1 MSQVVII
8 NNLEELEGVLA
19 QTDGKHIIK
28 ISNKSCIPCRA
39 INPFYEEFSEEFLA
53 VTFYSI
59 VADQVEDEHA
69 IGVKLRS
76 IRVSTVPT
84 FIILDDG
91 VETRVSGAFSK
102 TKLKEALNLV

>member
-8 NNLEELEGVLA
+8 NNLEELEGALT

-28 ISNKSCIPCRA
+28 ISNKSCIPCKA
-39 INPFYEEFSEEFLA
+39 INPFYEEFSEEFTD

-59 VADQVEDEHA
+59 VADEVEDDHA
-69 IGVKLRS
+69 VGVKLRS
-76 IRVSTVPT
+76 LRVSTVPT

-91 VETRVSGAFSK
+91 EESRVSGAFSK